1 MGNLL
6 FHLADAT
13 MPKEEFN
20 LQKEDLELL
29 LGEICI
35 NRIAGIAY
43 RNLMN
48 DPKINISNEVLKIL
62 KIVYENNL
70 KRNKNVRPLMSP
82 SASTAARSDAKVSA
96 FRR

>member
-62 KIVYENNL
+62 KIVYEN
-70 KRNKNVRPLMSP
+70 
-82 SASTAARSDAKVSA
+82 
-96 FRR
+96 